1 MYLLKKRQNMIVVF
15 TTLVGI
21 EPTLLLSQRAPY
33 TKGLKPC
40 GQ

>member
-1 MYLLKKRQNMIVVF
+1 MKAGNTILDLHS
-15 TTLVGI
+15 TLAGI
-21 EPTLLLSQRAPY
+21 EPTLLLTQRAPY